1 MVVSL
6 CTCFILL
13 RIKCPRRRKG
23 RRPGV
28 RELSIGRGHVQVRG
42 ERGRSCC
49 RLPGVGGQ
57 SGGRLRAVKVS
68 LTVLFTGCKT
78 LEEMRLTFAVPVV
91 KTVGTFREDCSSCGE
106 REKNKQTK
114 NDPKTL
120 IINRT
125 RLLRWLRWTNRWK

>member
-49 RLPGVGGQ
+49 RLPGGGE
-57 SGGRLRAVKVS
+57 GGLRAVKVS
-68 LTVLFTGCKT
+68 LAVLFTGCKT
-78 LEEMRLTFAVPVV
+78 LEEMRLTFRLERRSEEHSGKIAAPV
-91 KTVGTFREDCSSCGE
+91 E

-114 NDPKTL
+114 K
-120 IINRT
+120 
-125 RLLRWLRWTNRWK
+125 